1 MTGLNALWQA
11 ILVLLGGGAI
21 AFLYKG
27 LDRKL
32 AARLQGRIGPPLRQP
47 LLDVGKLLV
56 KENVVPRTAL
66 PWLFRAAPFAAF
78 IASVTA
84 LLYIPVG
91 TLAPV
96 LGGYGDLIL
105 LLYLLAVPALA
116 MALGGLA
123 SGSPYAVVGAQRE
136 IVMMMSY
143 EFPLAIA
150 AVGVAWRLAAEGIS
164 PAFSLGSIVANP
176 VWGLVDSPLGWIGLA
191 FLFVA
196 LLVVTPA
203 ELSKIPFDIPE
214 AETEIAGGLLVEYS
228 GVNLALFYLADVI
241 KTVVMGGLVV
251 ALFIPYGIAAPLG
264 VAGVGGRILD
274 ILFFLVKLF
283 AVVFLSVTVIRVA
296 FARLKVDQV
305 ARLFFL
311 PTTVLALV
319 GLFLLVLDKVVM
331 AG

>member
-1 MTGLNALWQA
+1 MSGVNALWQA
-11 ILVLLGGGAI
+11 ILVLVGGGAVG
-21 AFLYKG
+21 FLYKG

-47 LLDVGKLLV
+47 VLDVVKLLS
-56 KENVVPRTAL
+56 KENIVPGTAV
-66 PWLFRAAPFAAF
+66 PWLFRAAPFLALVAAT
-78 IASVTA
+78 TA
-84 LLYIPVG
+84 LLYLPVG
-91 TLAPV
+91 SLRPV
-96 LGGYGDLIL
+96 LSGYGDLVL

-116 MALGGLA
+116 MALGGFA

-150 AVGVAWRLAAEGIS
+150 AVGIAWRLATLGLS
-164 PAFSLGSIVANP
+164 PAFSLATIAANP
-176 VWGLVDSPLGWIGLA
+176 LWGLVGPLGWIGLL

-196 LLVVTPA
+196 LLAVTPA

-228 GVNLALFYLADVI
+228 GANLALFYLADVI
-241 KTVVMGGLVV
+241 KTVVIAALVV

-264 VAGVGGRILD
+264 VDGVGGQVLD
-274 ILFFLVKLF
+274 LAFFLVKLF
-283 AVVFLSVTVIRVA
+283 GVIFVAVTVVRVA

-305 ARLFFL
+305 ARFYLL
-311 PTTVLALV
+311 PTTLLALA

-331 AG
+331 GA

>member
-1 MTGLNALWQA
+1 MSGLNALWQA
-11 ILVLLGGGAI
+11 ILVLVGGGAI
-21 AFLYKG
+21 GFLYKG

-47 LLDVGKLLV
+47 VLDVVKLLL
-56 KENVVPRTAL
+56 KENVVPRTAV
-66 PWLFRAAPFAAF
+66 PWLFQAAPFLAFVAA
-78 IASVTA
+78 VTA
-84 LLYIPVG
+84 LLYLPVG
-91 TLAPV
+91 SLSPV
-96 LGGYGDLIL
+96 LHSYGDLVL
-105 LLYLLAVPALA
+105 LLYLLAIPALA
-116 MALGGLA
+116 MAVGGFA

-150 AVGVAWRLAAEGIS
+150 AVGIAWRLSTLGIGPS
-164 PAFSLGSIVANP
+164 FSLATIAANP
-176 VWGLVDSPLGWIGLA
+176 LWGLVGPLGWIGL
-191 FLFVA
+191 FLLFVA

-241 KTVVMGGLVV
+241 KTLVIAGLVV

-264 VAGVGGRILD
+264 IAGIGGKILD

-283 AVVFLSVTVIRVA
+283 AVIFVAVTVIRVA

-305 ARLFFL
+305 AKLYLL
-311 PTTVLALV
+311 PTTFISLA
-319 GLFLLVLDKVVM
+319 GLLLLVLDKVVM
-331 AG
+331 GG